1 MPDIPVANVIVE
13 LDGLQQQ
20 QQQHSSCHKP
30 QMDLFR
36 ANNANPQPAL

>member
-13 LDGLQQQ
+13 LDGLQ